1 MKPYDVLII
10 GAGPAGIAAAIQ
22 AGRAGSSCAVVE
34 KNGMP
39 GGAIT
44 AAGIA
49 APGLFAVAGKQII
62 AGIGWELVAKS
73 LRECG
78 EPEPDLTQWD
88 PVFWKNQIAISPV
101 VFAAVCDREMLE
113 SGVEILYHTMLGAL
127 KDEGSFWRVTLC
139 AKEGLYEVAAEI
151 VIDCTGDANAVA
163 LAGYETVEPPK
174 CQPGTYS
181 VRLSGT
187 KGLRTEAELA
197 AIFADECRKGT
208 VRASDLGW
216 SKGCSTLFYDRNGV
230 NGNHIAIERAYTS
243 EGRTRAEIKGRAAV
257 LRAYR
262 FGKRH
267 GGAADLRMD
276 LAASECGIRES
287 RTILG
292 ETIVTDADYRSG
304 RRFPDALSYAWYPMD
319 RHEFDSVDA
328 RPLDPEMIPTVP
340 RGALLP
346 KGARRIAAAGRI
358 ISAEPGAIA
367 GLRIQAVCFAT
378 GQACGA
384 MAHLAVSRGQEM
396 KDLPLSEIRKLLE
409 AHAAIVPD

>member
-1 MKPYDVLII
+1 MKHYDVLVI

-22 AGRAGSSCAVVE
+22 AGRAGSTCAVVE

-62 AGIGWELVAKS
+62 AGIGWELAVKS

-78 EPEPDLTQWD
+78 MPEPDLTQWD
-88 PVFWKNQIAISPV
+88 PVFWKNQIDINPV

-113 SGVEILYHTMLGAL
+113 AGVEILYHTMPGAL
-127 KDEGSFWRVTLC
+127 KNEETFWRVTLC
-139 AKEGLYEVAAEI
+139 GKEGLYDVAANI
-151 VIDCTGDANAVA
+151 LIDCTGDANAVS
-163 LAGYETVEPPK
+163 LAGCETVEPPQ

-187 KGLRTEAELA
+187 KSTRSEEELA
-197 AIFADECRKGT
+197 EIFARECRKGS
-208 VRASDLGW
+208 VRPSDLGW
-216 SKGCSTLFYDRNGV
+216 SKGFSTLFYERSGI
-230 NGNHIAIERAYTS
+230 NGNHIAIQRAYTS
-243 EGRTRAEIKGRAAV
+243 EGRTRAEIEGRASV

-262 FGKRH
+262 FGKLQ
-267 GGAADLRMD
+267 GGCTDLQMD
-276 LAASECGIRES
+276 FASWECGIRES
-287 RTILG
+287 RTIVG
-292 ETIVTDADYRSG
+292 ETRVTDDDYRSG
-304 RRFPDALSYAWYPMD
+304 RRFPDALCYAWYPMD
-319 RHEFDSVDA
+319 RHEFDFINA
-328 RPLDPEMIPTVP
+328 RPLDPKVIPTVP

-358 ISAEPGAIA
+358 ISAEEGAIA
-367 GLRIQAVCFAT
+367 GLRVQAVCFAT

-396 KDLPLSEIRKLLE
+396 KDLPLADIRQLLRT
-409 AHAAIVPD
+409 HGAIVPN

>member
-1 MKPYDVLII
+1 MKHYDVLVI

-49 APGLFAVAGKQII
+49 APGLFAVAGRKII
-62 AGIGWELVAKS
+62 AGIGWELIQKS

-78 EPEPDLTQWD
+78 TPEPDLTQWD
-88 PVFWKNQIAISPV
+88 PVFWKNQIEIDPV
-101 VFAAVCDREMLE
+101 IFAAVCDREMLDA
-113 SGVEILYHTMLGAL
+113 GVEILYHTMLGAL
-127 KDEGSFWRVTLC
+127 KDEGTFWRVTLC
-139 AKEGLYEVAAEI
+139 AKEGLHEVTSGI
-151 VIDCTGDANAVA
+151 VIDCTGDANAVS
-163 LAGYETVEPPK
+163 LAGYETVEPPR

-181 VRLSGT
+181 VRLAGLEA
-187 KGLRTEAELA
+187 LRTDAELA
-197 AIFADECRKGT
+197 EGFAQECRKGA

-216 SKGCSTLFYDRNGV
+216 SKGYSTLFYERSGI
-230 NGNHIAIERAYTS
+230 NGNHIAVQRAYTS
-243 EGRTRAEIKGRAAV
+243 EGRTRAEIEGRASV

-262 FGKRH
+262 FYKRH
-267 GGAADLRMD
+267 GACPDLKMD

-292 ETIVTDADYRSG
+292 ETCITDEDYRSG
-304 RRFPDALSYAWYPMD
+304 RHFPDALCYAWYPMD
-319 RHEFDSVDA
+319 RHGFDSIDA
-328 RPLDPEMIPTVP
+328 RPLDLKVIPTVP

-346 KGARRIAAAGRI
+346 KGAHRIAAAGRI

-367 GLRIQAVCFAT
+367 GLRVQAVCFAT
-378 GQACGA
+378 GQACGG

-396 KDLPLSEIRKLLE
+396 KELPLAEIGKLLE
-409 AHAAIVPD
+409 AHGAILPD